1 MEAALAVYRPHEP
14 LRRHYE
20 ASHWLTV
27 TGGKSASVHAL
38 LARIAVKRDQ
48 AAADQLADDI
58 RRVQRA
64 RRHLREGVNT
74 PERVTDLRA
83 EVTREAG
90 AAAADALIEAMRLE
104 WRIRQRWW

>member
-1 MEAALAVYRPHEP
+1 MEAVLAVYRPHEP
-14 LRRHYE
+14 ARRHYE

-27 TGGKSASVHAL
+27 TGGNSTRVHAL
-38 LARIAVKRDQ
+38 LARIAAKRDQ

-74 PERVTDLRA
+74 PERVAELRA
-83 EVTREAG
+83 QVTREAG
-90 AAAADALIEAMRLE
+90 AADADALIEAMRLE